1 MFGNQADPVDDSS
14 NEDESGTALLEAND
28 PQLCTVTEQKSSPY
42 RVWKV
47 TVAIVAAVRIN
58 PTVCA
63 HVLRDYC
70 I

>member
-1 MFGNQADPVDDSS
+1 MFGNQTDLVGDSS

-28 PQLCTVTEQKSSPY
+28 PHLCTVTAQKSSPY

-47 TVAIVAAVRIN
+47 TVAIVAAVRID